1 MYHSIFYKAL
11 STICLLFAIYSTA
24 IAGKQNPYVSII
36 TDQSMGRPVQH
47 GINKLIGNLE
57 KQKISYELIGSL
69 KQAKGKTILI
79 VGLPSGDGT
88 AAKLAHDANQPPLS
102 HPESLSIW
110 KTEFQQKPVW
120 VMNGADDRGL
130 MYALLDVADRISWS
144 SNANDPFSEV
154 IPVNESPEVVTRAI
168 SMYTMNR
175 AYWESRFYNE
185 DYWANYMD
193 MLAKNRFNCI
203 VLIFGYE
210 NGGFLAPCY
219 PYFFNVDGFPT
230 IKMGNLTVEEQE
242 KNLAALNRMIA
253 MAHERGIDFK
263 VGIWDHV
270 YRGGIQIGGLTE
282 EELAKMDKNYL
293 VEGVDESN
301 LFSYTKAALAKLIQK
316 VPGLDGIQFRM
327 HNESGLKKGA
337 EMELFWTEVF
347 NMLKSTS
354 PKLQI
359 DLRAKD
365 LPESIIQIASNLNLN
380 FRITTK
386 YWMEQMGLP
395 FHPTHINRENQFD
408 RRQGYADMLRYP
420 QNYKLHWRLWTG
432 GTQRILL
439 WGDPQYVQR
448 FVGSTHLYNGEGF
461 EVNEPLATKMEAQ
474 PHNIQP
480 FDLLNQP
487 YVYYNYEFERYWH
500 FFQVFGRLG
509 YNPNTTS
516 EVWDREFKMR
526 FGKEAGVIVEK
537 ALHRAS
543 WVLPTIVA
551 ACSPYAKFP
560 TTCGWPEKQNYG
572 DMPQYAMAEGSDIQ
586 QFASFD
592 TEAQLLIEGG
602 ETARQLPSATSLW
615 FAECNSELNQL
626 IIKAENLMPSGNK
639 EFFSTLTD
647 LKILSNL
654 ALYHSKRIPAAINY
668 RIYKR
673 TNDPY
678 ALDDAIAYEKQAI
691 EAWSKI
697 VTAAGN
703 VYAPNL
709 MFGTREILFKDIKH
723 RLTGHWSDELGY
735 LEEGLKQLQNERT
748 TIGKTDKPRFA
759 PIFKATAIADPHAL
773 FQIQHQVIT
782 SAPVNEDIQIK
793 ASIKAPA
800 GIKWVRL
807 RYRAVNQHL
816 DYQTLPMEVEG
827 KSAVY
832 QVNVPASQIDPKFD
846 FMYFIE
852 VMDNE
857 GHGCIYPCL
866 EQETPYV
873 VVTLDRKEN

>member
-1 MYHSIFYKAL
+1 MHQSIVHRTL
-11 STICLLFAIYSTA
+11 SSICLLFAIYSTA
-24 IAGKQNPYVSII
+24 FAGKQNPYVSII
-36 TDQSMGRPVQH
+36 TDQSIGSSVQH
-47 GINKLIGNLE
+47 GMTKLTKNLE
-57 KQKISYELIGSL
+57 KQNISYELIRSL
-69 KQAKGKTILI
+69 KQAKGTAILI
-79 VGLPSGDGT
+79 VGLTSGNGT
-88 AAKLAHDANQPPLS
+88 AAKLAHDTNQPTLS
-102 HPESLSIW
+102 QPESLSIW

-120 VMNGADDRGL
+120 VINGADDRGL
-130 MYALLDVADRISWS
+130 MYALLDVAERISWS

-193 MLAKNRFNCI
+193 MLAENRFNCI

-242 KNLAALNRMIA
+242 KNLVALNRMIE

-263 VGIWDHV
+263 VGIWDHI
-270 YRGGIQIGGLTE
+270 YRGGIQTGGLTE
-282 EELAKMDKNYL
+282 EELAKMDKNHL
-293 VEGVDESN
+293 VEGLDASN
-301 LFSYTKAALAKLIQK
+301 LSNYTKAALAKLIQK

-327 HNESGLKKGA
+327 HSESGLKKGA

-347 NMLKSTS
+347 HMLKTTS
-354 PKLQI
+354 PMFQI

-365 LPESIIQIASNLNLN
+365 LPESIIKIASDLNLN

-395 FHPTHINRENQFD
+395 FHPTHINRENQFG

-420 QNYKLHWRLWTG
+420 KNYKLHWRLWTG

-448 FVGSTHLYNGEGF
+448 FVGSTHLYDGEGF

-480 FDLLNQP
+480 FDLLNPP

-509 YNPNTTS
+509 YNPNTAS
-516 EVWDREFKMR
+516 EVWDREFEMR
-526 FGKEAGVIVEK
+526 FGKEAGAIVEE
-537 ALHRAS
+537 ALHKAS

-572 DMPQYAMAEGSDIQ
+572 DLPQYAMAEGSDIQ

-592 TEAQLLIEGG
+592 TEAQLLTEGG
-602 ETARQLPSATSLW
+602 ETTKQLPSATSVW
-615 FAECNSELNQL
+615 FAQRNSELNQL
-626 IIKAENLMPSGNK
+626 ITMAENLMPSGNK
-639 EFFSTLTD
+639 EFFSTITD

-654 ALYHSKRIPAAINY
+654 ALYHSKRIPAAVSY
-668 RIYKR
+668 CIYKR

-678 ALDDAIAYEKQAI
+678 ALDDAISYEKKAI
-691 EAWSKI
+691 DAWLKI
-697 VTAAGN
+697 VEAAGD
-703 VYAPNL
+703 VYASDL
-709 MFGTREILFKDIKH
+709 MFGTREILFMGIKH
-723 RLTGHWSDELGY
+723 RLSGHWIDELGD
-735 LEEGLKQLQNERT
+735 LEDGLKQLQNERT
-748 TIGKTDKPRFA
+748 TIGKTDKPRIS
-759 PIFKATAIADPHAL
+759 PVFKATAVADPHAL
-773 FQIQHQVIT
+773 FQIQHQAIT
-782 SAPVNEDIQIK
+782 NIPVNQDIQIK
-793 ASIKAPA
+793 ASIKASS
-800 GIKWVRL
+800 GIKWARL

-816 DYQTLPMEVEG
+816 DYEALPMKLDAESDVFQ
-827 KSAVY
+827 ATI
-832 QVNVPASQIDPKFD
+832 PASQIDPKFD

-857 GHGCIYPCL
+857 GHGCIYPDL

-873 VVTLDRKEN
+873 VVTLKRK